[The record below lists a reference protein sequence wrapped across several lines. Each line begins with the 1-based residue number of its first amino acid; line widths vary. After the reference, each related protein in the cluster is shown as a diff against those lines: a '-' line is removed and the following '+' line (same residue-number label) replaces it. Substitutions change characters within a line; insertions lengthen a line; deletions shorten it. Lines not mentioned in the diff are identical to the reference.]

1 MAQITV
7 QQSPQQLNMANSD
20 LVWVVTS
27 PSSSRPQYQFVCSLQ
42 DGCGTTL
49 TTIKQSA
56 NPSGKG
62 VFNLGRIV
70 KQYLDYDR
78 HAFNIGSTGSLFNKN
93 SETAKFFKVAFG
105 EEWGTSTS
113 SSVTSYTGISNNTGS
128 AANTGSIPYYYFIN
142 GIVDP
147 NDGSFNWN
155 TGSKFVM
162 RETPSSESFSYNV
175 ALTDAPREQYVTGDD
190 YLSISFLNGNLTPTS
205 SLSTLAQDVT
215 FVEYTIWSGSVSSS
229 YTFDNTD
236 LVGNY
241 LKSGGPRITLTTR
254 FSTVDD
260 IQSCTNNRGSQASG
274 SLLLHLGIGPKN
286 LKDNGNVDAITGS
299 WDYYDVNLY
308 VQKSSSLG
316 TPNTNGIWDS
326 FRIYNEEN
334 CVYDGVRFVW
344 INNYGVWDWFNFT
357 LADSKTT
364 NISRNNYKQ
373 TFVDYSTGTNSVPYN
388 IQRRGTSTFNTE
400 IDEEYGVSSD
410 WLTQEQADWLGQLF
424 YSPEV
429 YIQSGNNFIP
439 VILTSNSFISKTN
452 PKNQKLF
459 NYTVTYKHANQKRSR

>member
-1 MAQITV
+1 MAQITI
-7 QQSPQQLNMANSD
+7 QQAPQQLNMANSD
-20 LVWVVTS
+20 LIWVVTS

-113 SSVTSYTGISNNTGS
+113 SSVTSYTGVGNITGS
-128 AANTGSIPYYYFIN
+128 AAQTGSIPYYYFIN
-142 GIVDP
+142 GFVDP
-147 NDGSFNWN
+147 NDGGFNWN
-155 TGSKFVM
+155 TGSKFIMV
-162 RETPSSESFSYNV
+162 ETPSLATFNYNV
-175 ALTDAPREQYVTGDD
+175 ALTDAPRTQYVTSND
-190 YLSISFLNGNLTPTS
+190 YMSISFLNGNLAPTT
-205 SLSTLAQDVT
+205 SLATYAQDVT
-215 FVEYTIWSGSVSSS
+215 FVEYTVWSGSVSSS
-229 YTFDNTD
+229 YLFDNTD
-236 LVGNY
+236 LVSNY
-241 LKSGGPRITLTTR
+241 LRSGGPRTILTTR

-260 IQSCTNNRGSQASG
+260 IQPCTNNRGSQASG
-274 SLLLHLGIGPKN
+274 SLLIHLGIGPKN
-286 LKDNGNVDAITGS
+286 LKDNGNIPAITGS
-299 WDYYDVNLY
+299 WDYYDVKLY

-316 TPNTNGIWDS
+316 TFNENGIWDS
-326 FRIYNEEN
+326 FRVYNQEN
-334 CVYDGVRFVW
+334 CTFNGVRFVW

-357 LADSKTT
+357 LADTKNTG
-364 NISRNNYKQ
+364 ISRDNYRQ

-400 IDEEYGVSSD
+400 INTEFTVTSD
-410 WLTQEQADWLGQLF
+410 WLTQAQADWIEQLF

-429 YIQSGNNFIP
+429 YIQSGSNFIP
-439 VILTSNSFISKTN
+439 IVLTNNTFTSKTN
-452 PKNQKLF
+452 PRSQKLF
-459 NYTVTYKHANQKRSR
+459 NYVVSYKHANQKRSR

>member
-1 MAQITV
+1 MAQITI
-7 QQSPQQLNMANSD
+7 QQAPQQLNMANSD
-20 LVWVVTS
+20 LVWVTTS

-113 SSVTSYTGISNNTGS
+113 SSVTSYTGVNNNTGS
-128 AANTGSIPYYYFIN
+128 AAQTGSIPYYYFIN

-162 RETPSSESFSYNV
+162 KPTPATQSWNENV
-175 ALTDAPREQYVTGDD
+175 ALSDAPRTQYVTNDD
-190 YLSISFLNGNLTPTS
+190 YLSISFLNGNLTQNTAS
-205 SLSTLAQDVT
+205 AQDIT
-215 FVEYTIWSGSVSSS
+215 WVEYKFYSGSVAYSSAS
-229 YTFDNTD
+229 FDNTS
-236 LVGNY
+236 LSGNY
-241 LKSGGPRITLTTR
+241 LRSGGPRVAAAAR
-254 FSTVDD
+254 FSGSAV
-260 IQSCTNNRGSQASG
+260 IQPCTNNSGSQASG

-286 LKDNGNVDAITGS
+286 LRDNGNVSGITGS
-299 WDYYDVNLY
+299 WDYYTVKLY
-308 VQKSSSLG
+308 TQNSSSLG
-316 TPNTNGIWDS
+316 TFNSNGVWDS
-326 FRIYNEEN
+326 FTIYNEEN

-357 LADSKTT
+357 LADSKNT

-373 TFVDYSTGTNSVPYN
+373 TFVDYSTGTNLVHYN

-400 IDEEYGVSSD
+400 IDEEYGVTSD
-410 WLTQEQADWLGQLF
+410 WLTQEQADWIEQLF

-429 YIQSGNNFIP
+429 YIQSGSNFIP
-439 VILTSNSFISKTN
+439 VILTSNSFTSKTN
-452 PKNQKLF
+452 PKSQKLF
-459 NYTVTYKHANQKRSR
+459 NYTLTYKHANQKRSR

>member
-1 MAQITV
+1 MAQITI
-7 QQSPQQLNMANSD
+7 QQNPQQLNMANSD

-27 PSSSRPQYQFVCSLQ
+27 PSSSRPQYQFVCALQ

-78 HAFNIGSTGSLFNKN
+78 HAFNIGGTGSLFNKN

-113 SSVTSYTGISNNTGS
+113 SSITSYTGINNNTGS
-128 AANTGSIPYYYFIN
+128 AANTGSVPYYYFIN

-162 RETPSSESFSYNV
+162 KPTPSTQSWSEQVS
-175 ALTDAPREQYVTGDD
+175 LTDAPRTQYVTYDD
-190 YLSISFLNGNLTPTS
+190 YLSISFLNGNLTQNTGS
-205 SLSTLAQDVT
+205 AQDIT
-215 FVEYTIWSGSVSSS
+215 WVEYKFYSGSTAYGSASFS
-229 YTFDNTD
+229 NTD
-236 LVGNY
+236 LGVNRV
-241 LKSGGPRITLTTR
+241 LTSGGPRLTSTAR
-254 FSTVDD
+254 FSGSAA
-260 IQSCTNNRGSQASG
+260 IQPCTNNSGSQASG

-286 LKDNGNVDAITGS
+286 LRDNSNVPQITGS
-299 WDYYDVNLY
+299 WDYYTVKLY
-308 VQKSSSLG
+308 NQNSSSLG
-316 TPNTNGIWDS
+316 TFNSNGVWDS
-326 FRIYNEEN
+326 FTVYREQN

-344 INNYGVWDWFNFT
+344 INNYGVWDWYNFT
-357 LADSKTT
+357 LAEGRNT
-364 NISRNNYKQ
+364 NISRDNYRQ

-400 IDEEYGVSSD
+400 IDEERFVTSD
-410 WLTQEQADWLGQLF
+410 WLSQAEADWIEQLF

-429 YIQSGNNFIP
+429 YIQSGSNFLP
-439 VILTSNSFISKTN
+439 VIITSNSFTSKTN
-452 PKNQKLF
+452 PRSQKLF
-459 NYTVTYKHANQKRSR
+459 NYTISYKYANQKRSR